1 MSDILQRPAFSQD
14 FKLLYHRSASNL
26 FSAVINMRQKLF
38 VIPVL
43 FLLLIPVLAQQQ
55 SDPSLLTVDSMFTYR
70 TRSLGPVR
78 WQDDGSGYLALEP
91 SPTKKDSVDIVRYDA
106 STGART
112 VKVSAEKLTPPNS
125 TQPLAIEE
133 FYLTVDEQKVL
144 IFTDSER
151 VWRSNTRGDYWV
163 LDLKASSLRK
173 LGGPEAKP
181 SSLMFA
187 KFSPDGERV
196 GYVRDNN
203 IYVENLSGDSQ
214 ITKLTSDGAR
224 YIVNGTFDWV
234 YEEELFCR
242 DGFRW
247 SPDSKQI
254 AYWQLNSEGV
264 KEMTLINNT
273 SALYP
278 VVSTFPYPK
287 AGETNSAARVGV
299 VSASGGPTKW
309 FEVSGDA
316 RNNYLPRM
324 EWAENSSE
332 VIIQQLNR
340 LQNTNVVMLGDASTG
355 RVRTIMTEK
364 DDTWVDIA
372 WGDIDWDKTGLARG
386 DVEWIDGGKR
396 FLWASERDGWRH
408 IYSVSRDGTDV
419 KIITPGNYD
428 VVSVERVDVKNGWVY
443 FLASPDNATQR
454 YLYRVRM
461 DGSSKEER
469 LTPATTPGTH
479 GYNVSPRGD
488 FAIHTFSTFNKVPV
502 TDVVK
507 LPTHSVVRTLI
518 DNHETQ
524 ERLAK
529 LKQTKSEFFKVDIGD
544 GVQLDGWMI
553 KPPDFDPQ
561 KRYPVLFYVYG
572 EPWGQT
578 VLDSW
583 GGRNRLWHGMLAQQ
597 GYIVMSVDNRG
608 TPAPRGRAWRKIIYR
623 KMGIVNSGDQA
634 AAARAVAKWPFVDPA
649 RIGIWG
655 WSGGG
660 SSTLNA
666 MFRYPDV
673 YSVGMSVSPV
683 PDIRYYDTI
692 YQERY
697 CGLPQDRPEEYKQ
710 SSPITFAAQ
719 LKGNLLV
726 VHGTGD
732 DNVHYQGTE
741 ALINALIAANKQFSM
756 MPYPN
761 RSHGIYEGPNTT
773 RHLFGLLTNYLHE
786 KLPAGVSM
794 ATTSSAR

>member
-1 MSDILQRPAFSQD
+1 MKP
-14 FKLLYHRSASNL
+14 K
-26 FSAVINMRQKLF
+26 
-38 VIPVL
+38 
-43 FLLLIPVLAQQQ
+43 LLLIPVLFLIFIPIFAQQP
-55 SDPSLLTVDSMFTYR
+55 DPSLLTVDSIFTYR

-78 WQDDGSGYLALEP
+78 WENDGSGYIALEP
-91 SPTKKDSVDIVRYDA
+91 SPTKQQAMDFVRYDA
-106 STGART
+106 ATGERT
-112 VKVSAEKLTPPNS
+112 VRVSAEQLTPAGTNES
-125 TQPLAIEE
+125 LSVEDFSVTA
-133 FYLTVDEQKVL
+133 DEQKVL
-144 IFTDSER
+144 IFTNTAR

-163 LDLKASSLRK
+163 LERKTGRLRK
-173 LGGPEAKP
+173 LGGPDAKP

-187 KFSPDGERV
+187 KFSPDGQRV
-196 GYVRDNN
+196 AYVRENN
-203 IYVENLSGDSQ
+203 IYVENFSGDSK
-214 ITKLTSDGAR
+214 ITQLTKDGTR

-273 SALYP
+273 SGLYP
-278 VVSTFPYPK
+278 VVTTFPYPK

-299 VSASGGPTKW
+299 ISANGGNTRW
-309 FEVSGDA
+309 FDIPGDP

-324 EWAENSSE
+324 EWAANSDE

-340 LQNTNVVMLGDASTG
+340 LQNANLVMLGD
-355 RVRTIMTEK
+355 VRTGKVRTVLTEK
-364 DDTWVDIA
+364 DDAWVDVA

-386 DVEWIDGGKR
+386 DVEWIGRGER

-408 IYSVSRDGTDV
+408 IYSVSRDGRDV
-419 KIITPGNYD
+419 KVITAGNYD
-428 VVSVERVDVKNGWVY
+428 VISVELVDSKNGWVY
-443 FLASPDNATQR
+443 FIASPDNAAQR
-454 YLYRVRM
+454 YLYRVRF
-461 DGSSKEER
+461 DGTGKEER
-469 LTPATTPGTH
+469 LTPASAPGTH
-479 GYNVSPRGD
+479 GYQISPRGD
-488 FAIHTFSTFNKVPV
+488 IAIHSYSTFNHVPI
-502 TDVVK
+502 TDVVQ
-507 LPTHSVVRTLI
+507 LPQHTTVRTLI
-518 DNHETQ
+518 DNKETQ
-524 ERLAK
+524 DRLAK
-529 LKQTKSEFFKVDIGD
+529 LKPSATEFFKVDIGE

-553 KPPDFDPQ
+553 KPPDFDSQ

-578 VLDSW
+578 VLDRW
-583 GGRNRLWHGMLAQQ
+583 GGRDRVWHQMLAQH

-634 AAARAVAKWPFVDPA
+634 AAAKAIAKWPFVDPT

-673 YSVGMSVSPV
+673 YSVGMSVAPV
-683 PDIRYYDTI
+683 PDLHYYDTI

-697 CGLPQDRPEEYKQ
+697 CGLPQDHPEEWKQ
-710 SSPITFAAQ
+710 SSPITFASQ

-741 ALINALIAANKQFSM
+741 ALINALVAANKPFQM
-756 MPYPN
+756 MSYPN

-773 RHLFGLLTNYLHE
+773 RHLYGLLTRYLLE
-786 KLPAGVSM
+786 KLPAGAGMSS
-794 ATTSSAR
+794 SSAAVR